1 MSAWMAWSKIHPFKR
16 NSLNIDSVSSICL
29 LLQKGPRELRKL
41 QFLRPSWGGKK
52 RTETER
58 ETILQSKKV
67 NTWTLARKTWMKK
80 NTSKSVK
87 EITPSMDKFPIRVS
101 IHCQH
106 YVIYLGFYLYSVK
119 LRQQYVANQL
129 TSVIL
134 QYKQE
139 NKTKAQ
145 LY

>member
-1 MSAWMAWSKIHPFKR
+1 
-16 NSLNIDSVSSICL
+16 
-29 LLQKGPRELRKL
+29 
-41 QFLRPSWGGKK
+41 
-52 RTETER
+52 
-58 ETILQSKKV
+58 
-67 NTWTLARKTWMKK
+67 
-80 NTSKSVK
+80 
-87 EITPSMDKFPIRVS
+87 MDKFPIRVS

>member
-1 MSAWMAWSKIHPFKR
+1 
-16 NSLNIDSVSSICL
+16 
-29 LLQKGPRELRKL
+29 
-41 QFLRPSWGGKK
+41 
-52 RTETER
+52 
-58 ETILQSKKV
+58 
-67 NTWTLARKTWMKK
+67 
-80 NTSKSVK
+80 
-87 EITPSMDKFPIRVS
+87 MDKFPIRVS

-145 LY
+145 LYESESTGLSPPQGLGHSLYLIYLISIYLYIY